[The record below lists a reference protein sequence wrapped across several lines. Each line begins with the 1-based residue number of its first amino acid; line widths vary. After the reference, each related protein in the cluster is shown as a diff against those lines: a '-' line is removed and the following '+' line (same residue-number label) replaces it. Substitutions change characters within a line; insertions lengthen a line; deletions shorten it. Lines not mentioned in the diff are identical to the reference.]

1 MIITPHPYS
10 KSEGQDHLSGTSEGL
25 KKNGFANISLSPTS
39 KLREDLE
46 LQRLKRPVIKE
57 NLEEIIR
64 KVLFLTSGQTQRIPS
79 VNRTIRGVDG
89 AIPELAKRKKKMGSI
104 I

>member
-46 LQRLKRPVIKE
+46 LVT
-57 NLEEIIR
+57 EIEKASHQGEFR
-64 KVLFLTSGQTQRIPS
+64 RD
-79 VNRTIRGVDG
+79 N
-89 AIPELAKRKKKMGSI
+89 
-104 I
+104 